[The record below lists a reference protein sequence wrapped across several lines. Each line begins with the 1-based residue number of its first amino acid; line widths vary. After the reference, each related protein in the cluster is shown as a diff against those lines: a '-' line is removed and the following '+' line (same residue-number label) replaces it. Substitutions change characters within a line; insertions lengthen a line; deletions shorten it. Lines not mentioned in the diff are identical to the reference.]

1 MTIVRTDTTRSCIFS
16 FPYSMFE
23 LYSDLL
29 VSFLV
34 WLQKSFVLL
43 RLNFQHFF
51 LLLLFAS
58 TLTQRC
64 PFKASAIVI
73 WRLFTMFIDCGLYS
87 FGILVQKAFR
97 FQLIRVPNS
106 IIVFHRLFLAW
117 RSGLSVWC
125 RSERSLKFS
134 TNKNKQGN
142 KYLWVEKSSYLI
154 TPACC
159 FV

>member
-29 VSFLV
+29 ASFLV
-34 WLQKSFVLL
+34 WLQKSFMLL

-51 LLLLFAS
+51 IAIRFDFDAA
-58 TLTQRC
+58 QRC
-64 PFKASAIVI
+64 NFKASAIVI
-73 WRLFTMFIDCGLYS
+73 WRLFTMPIDCGLYS

-97 FQLIRVPNS
+97 FQIILVPNS
-106 IIVFHRLFLAW
+106 IFLFHRLFLAW

-125 RSERSLKFS
+125 RSESSLKFS
-134 TNKNKQGN
+134 TNKIKQATNICG
-142 KYLWVEKSSYLI
+142 LGSLHI
-154 TPACC
+154 
-159 FV
+159 